1 MYQVVEVKKRIP
13 QDPPAH
19 WSIFE
24 DESYD
29 PAVTVWT
36 SKEDADKICELMNKE
51 MK

>member
-1 MYQVVEVKKRIP
+1 MYHVVEIKKQIP
-13 QDPPAH
+13 QDLPTH

-24 DESYD
+24 DESYE

-36 SKEDADKICELMNKE
+36 CKEDADKICEFMNKK